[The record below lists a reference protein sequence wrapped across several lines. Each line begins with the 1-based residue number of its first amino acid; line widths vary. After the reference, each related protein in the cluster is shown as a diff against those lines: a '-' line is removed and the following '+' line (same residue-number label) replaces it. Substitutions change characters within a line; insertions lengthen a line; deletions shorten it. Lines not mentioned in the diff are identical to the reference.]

1 MKVVPMYEP
10 IEGESHCS
18 WCKQFKP
25 VSAFSRL
32 RNAEGTYRPHSHCKA
47 CRNDRAKLRLLQ
59 GVRKDRPK
67 PGRMGETSPGAW
79 KWPRDERPEY
89 ERALDR
95 ALRAMNYP
103 ATAGQLTWR
112 V

>member
-1 MKVVPMYEP
+1 MIEQ
-10 IEGESHCS
+10 IEGESWCS
-18 WCKQFKP
+18 WCRTCKP
-25 VSAFSRL
+25 VAAFSRQ
-32 RNAEGTYRPHSHCKA
+32 RNSAGTYRPHSHCKA

-79 KWPRDERPEY
+79 KWPRDERPAH
-89 ERALDR
+89 ERHLDL
-95 ALRAMNYP
+95 ALRAMRYP